1 MNVILAQQLHGYRQG
16 HQLLS
21 AGVKLGKIDQALVD
35 RLSDVAGPLRPGEK
49 FPPYLSLYPLPSMM
63 YYVVARTWQDLEA
76 SRAGCVSTR
85 SIFVPMQAWERGVC
99 LQACVALLDSLG
111 PKIVAEPMQ
120 LPTTSGGID
129 TVQEAS
135 ATELVEA
142 IFLEDR
148 QPIAVFGSTAAEAIA
163 CRLLTAVWP
172 ALRRELAISTFA
184 LSPRT
189 LGGRSFDIVFSP
201 KDARSKFGEWSGRK
215 IDATRSSSPR
225 HRWSMSIAQQ
235 LFQSVV
241 PSLISAPS
249 RELGPQLDIS
259 QEADLRIAYL
269 WTELLQKVDQAPHA
283 ILGLLDIV
291 NSRRPRSVEAIHALE
306 PRVASSADLAVAA
319 LAPAD
324 AWRFLLALT
333 DKLSGVP
340 IGLSVLRRIRSA
352 ARTLATSSPDV
363 ALRSIDMLVES
374 HARPLLLGALGDG
387 ISLKREAWIARE
399 FVSAPPAGII
409 QALVGSKALAAWLVP
424 EQPSLSEGI
433 AEGLSTASPRQKRMA
448 KHRLLPLL
456 TSSAHFVPAAILIR
470 SLDEGELCAELL
482 CLYEAGSLSNFR
494 YRRALQR
501 RSNEISAKKSLMDTA
516 ARLPATEEVYSLIS
530 EMLTSSAEDLQWVI
544 RQISLSAGTRIRLVT
559 HLVDLASD
567 TELRAMLALHEDLI
581 GTLRIL
587 CELPQHG
594 ASGVIRILG
603 TTRPQP
609 EFIAPWLLQVLPFA
623 SSREAH
629 ALAEMSLEHL
639 LSAVTND
646 SWAHSVQ
653 MLFDHLGA
661 RIQAAR
667 IARAALH
674 PDLAPALFERNVAII
689 DCCAPSS
696 RQRILEEIELIAR
709 TISKRELT
717 DYSYSTAMTL
727 GRLIWDS
734 TAQSSS
740 AQLRASA
747 TLLPALLAS
756 EHVNAGTMVSA
767 TFPPAYQVLR
777 RSEDAFG
784 LLKFFTSHDWGKC
797 RDAREDLVLSYLR
810 SEWKPLDFAITA
822 ARSSDVKRIFKALVQ
837 RPGGTDAILRI
848 RSISSQLPQTLQ
860 WEVETAISDLELKG
874 KLK

>member
-1 MNVILAQQLHGYRQG
+1 MNGILAQQLHGYRQG

-21 AGVKLGKIDQALVD
+21 ASVKLGRADQALVD

-85 SIFVPMQAWERGVC
+85 SIFVPMQTWERGVC

-111 PKIVAEPMQ
+111 PKAVAEPLQ
-120 LPTTSGGID
+120 LPTTGVGIEM
-129 TVQEAS
+129 VQEAS
-135 ATELVEA
+135 APELVEA

-163 CRLLTAVWP
+163 CRLLIAVWP
-172 ALRRELAISTFA
+172 VLRRELAISTFA

-201 KDARSKFGEWSGRK
+201 KDARSRFGEWSGRK

-225 HRWSMSIAQQ
+225 HRWSMSITQQ
-235 LFQSVV
+235 LFQSAV
-241 PSLISAPS
+241 PSLISGPS
-249 RELGPQLDIS
+249 GELGPQFDIS
-259 QEADLRIAYL
+259 QESDLRIAYL
-269 WTELLQKVDQAPHA
+269 WTELLQKVDQTPHA

-291 NSRRPRSVEAIHALE
+291 NSRRRRSVEAMHALE
-306 PRVASSADLAVAA
+306 PRVASSADLAVAT

-352 ARTLATSSPDV
+352 ARTLAISSPDV

-374 HARPLLLGALGDG
+374 RARPLLLGALGDG
-387 ISLKREAWIARE
+387 ISLKRETWIARE
-399 FVSAPPAGII
+399 FASGPPAGII
-409 QALVGSKALAAWLVP
+409 QALVGSKSLAAWLVP
-424 EQPSLSEGI
+424 AQPSLSEGI
-433 AEGLSTASPRQKRMA
+433 AEGLSNASPRLKRMA

-456 TSSAHFVPAAILIR
+456 VDSVHFVPAAILIR
-470 SLDEGELCAELL
+470 SLDESELCNELL
-482 CLYEAGSLSNFR
+482 CLYKADSLSDSR
-494 YRRALQR
+494 YRQALQR
-501 RSNEISAKKSLMDTA
+501 RSKEISAKKSLMDTA
-516 ARLPATEEVYSLIS
+516 ACLPATDEVYTLIS
-530 EMLTSSAEDLQWVI
+530 EMLTASAEDLQWVI
-544 RQISLSAGTRIRLVT
+544 RQMSLSAGTRIRLVT
-559 HLVDLASD
+559 HMVDLASD
-567 TELRAMLALHEDLI
+567 TELLAMLTLHEDLI

-587 CELPQHG
+587 CELPQHS
-594 ASGVIRILG
+594 ASEVVRILG

-609 EFIAPWLLQVLPFA
+609 EFTARWLLQVLPFA
-623 SSREAH
+623 SSHEAH
-629 ALAEMSLEHL
+629 TLAEMSLEHL
-639 LSAVTND
+639 LSAATNG
-646 SWAHSVQ
+646 WWVHSVQ
-653 MLFDHLGA
+653 MLFDHLGT

-674 PDLAPALFERNVAII
+674 PDLPPALFERNVATI
-689 DCCAPSS
+689 DSCAPSS
-696 RQRILEEIELIAR
+696 RQKILEEIDLIAR
-709 TISKRELT
+709 AVSKRDLT
-717 DYSYSTAMTL
+717 GYSYSTAMAL
-727 GRLIWDS
+727 GKIIWDS
-734 TAQSSS
+734 AAQSSA
-740 AQLRASA
+740 AQLRATA

-767 TFPPAYQVLR
+767 TFPTAYQVLR

-784 LLKFFTSHDWGKC
+784 LFKFFTSHDWDKC
-797 RDAREDLVLSYLR
+797 RDAREDLVSSYLR

-822 ARSSDVKRIFKALVQ
+822 ARSSDVKRIFKALVR
-837 RPGGTDAILRI
+837 RPGGTNAIIRI
-848 RSISSQLPQTLQ
+848 RAISNQLPQTWQ
-860 WEVETAISDLELKG
+860 WEVETAISDLEL
-874 KLK
+874 